1 MTLPPKLEKLIEN
14 WPAKI
19 ISLVA
24 AILVYAFYQISTLQ
38 TRFFVVP
45 LEVRQDSGM
54 VSTGLSE
61 NSIRV
66 SVRGNITEIAT
77 LEAKDLSAF
86 TDMSRFMSEGTVT
99 VPVQLDLSDNVRIM
113 KDVEIKIQPETVD
126 VTLEKEMAEYK
137 PVKLNYAGGAMH
149 GYEITDIKAIP
160 SLIKVKGPR
169 SLVESLDVLDTDVVL
184 IDEVYTDVSLD
195 TELLQ
200 VNSNLICEHEGQ
212 VRVEVTV
219 VPSKMKRTLQNLP
232 VSIVSVNE
240 NLSVEVE
247 KKNAS
252 CSISGNELDVEK
264 FTPQKGFI
272 YADCS
277 DITEP
282 GEYDI
287 PLQNK
292 VIYQLNV
299 ESVMPETIH
308 VTVTEIPVEEPEV
321 VEE

>member
-1 MTLPPKLEKLIEN
+1 MTLPPKLEKLLEN

-54 VSTGLSE
+54 VSTEISE
-61 NSIRV
+61 DSIRI
-66 SVRGNITEIAT
+66 SVRGDMTEIAT
-77 LEAKDLSAF
+77 LEAKDFSAF
-86 TDMSRFMSEGTVT
+86 TDMSRYMSEGTVT
-99 VPVQLDLSDNVRIM
+99 VPVQLDLSDNARIM
-113 KDVEIKIQPETVD
+113 KDVEIKLQPETVD
-126 VTLEKEMAEYK
+126 ITLEKEVSEYI
-137 PVKLNYAGGAMH
+137 PVKLNYAGEAMH
-149 GYEITDIKAIP
+149 GYEITEIKAVP
-160 SLIKVKGPR
+160 SLIKITGPR
-169 SLVESLDVLDTDVVL
+169 SLVEELEELDTDVVL
-184 IDEVYTDVSLD
+184 VDEVYTDVSLD
-195 TELLQ
+195 AELLQ
-200 VNSNLICEHEGQ
+200 VNSKLTCWHEGP
-212 VRVEVTV
+212 VRVEVNV
-219 VPSKMKRTLQNLP
+219 VPSKMKRTLMNLP
-232 VSIVSVNE
+232 VTLVSVNE
-240 NLSVEVE
+240 NLSIEFD
-247 KKNAS
+247 KKYAS

-264 FTPQKGFI
+264 YNPQNGFI

-277 DITEP
+277 GITEP

-292 VIYQLNV
+292 EIYQFNV

-308 VTVTEIPVEEPEV
+308 VTVTEIPVEETEE